1 MKTTVVPAQIT
12 TVEDKIAGSLTMPQI
27 VLLVISLIAGSAIYA
42 VVSPK
47 MHLGSIKTA
56 LILIQFM
63 FFGGL
68 AIRIN
73 GKILGEWLVI
83 YLRFRSR
90 PKQYVFTKNDLISRD
105 IPTGQEYL
113 HQNQETSE
121 KTIGAKKTS
130 KPLTLMEELDLKK
143 VFENDSFSISFKPSK
158 KGGLNVSLKQK
169 KD

>member
-27 VLLVISLIAGSAIYA
+27 VLLVISLITGSAIYA
-42 VVSPK
+42 VVAPK
-47 MHLGSIKTA
+47 MHLGSIKGS
-56 LILIQFM
+56 LILVQFM

-68 AIRIN
+68 AIRFN

-90 PKQYVFTKNDLISRD
+90 PKQYVFTKNDLAGRE
-105 IPTGQEYL
+105 IPSGQEYL
-113 HQNQETSE
+113 HQKQENSE
-121 KTIGAKKTS
+121 KAVGVKRPS
-130 KPLTLMEELDLKK
+130 KPLTLIEELNLKK
-143 VFENDSFSISFKPSK
+143 VFENDSFTISFKPSR
-158 KGGLNVSLKQK
+158 KGGLNVNLKQK